1 MWKFLNKTVHPSLAY
16 SGPKA
21 LKQRKKKFP
30 AFLLTFDVISV
41 VMNSDAADLT
51 SAFFAPAKTDKPCNV
66 AKIAKTGNIATI
78 A

>member
-1 MWKFLNKTVHPSLAY
+1 MAY

-51 SAFFAPAKTDKPCNV
+51 SAFSNPPRLKLTSLAMLRKLQKLE
-66 AKIAKTGNIATI
+66 ILRQ
-78 A
+78 

>member
-1 MWKFLNKTVHPSLAY
+1 MWKFLNKTLHPSMAY

-51 SAFFAPAKTDKPCNV
+51 SAFSAPAKTDKPCNV

>member
-1 MWKFLNKTVHPSLAY
+1 MWQFLKKTVHPSMAY
-16 SGPKA
+16 SGP
-21 LKQRKKKFP
+21 KQRKKKFP

-51 SAFFAPAKTDKPCNV
+51 SAFSAPAKTDKPCNV